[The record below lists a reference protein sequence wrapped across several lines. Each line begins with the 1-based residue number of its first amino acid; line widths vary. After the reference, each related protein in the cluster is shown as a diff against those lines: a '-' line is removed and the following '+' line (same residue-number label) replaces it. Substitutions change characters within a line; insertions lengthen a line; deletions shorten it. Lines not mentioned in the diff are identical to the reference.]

1 MSLSV
6 FVRIIMKITVGK
18 MIIRMKR
25 DFLRGNRIVK
35 GRINYVKH
43 RGIYMKMKKV
53 AIASITI
60 GTMLTMA
67 ACSPSADKETEKK
80 EQVTAQND
88 GEAKTTSAD
97 EASKTTKDTEKETN
111 TSSNEKTDKDAKN
124 TKESSGTESNGKTS
138 TQNENV
144 KTNEKETTGKTN
156 DQTTSG
162 KTTDQSTS
170 TSTST
175 NNNGKTTKD
184 PKKSVAVKTNVKEV
198 VALIDSLDKQL
209 AANPK
214 LETVNKL
221 GKQINEKWDVIEK
234 ELEASHPTDSKTI
247 GQSMYP
253 LIVGAEKEKIDIN
266 KMKSLTTKTK
276 KDLNQLL
283 TKLS

>member
-1 MSLSV
+1 
-6 FVRIIMKITVGK
+6 
-18 MIIRMKR
+18 
-25 DFLRGNRIVK
+25 
-35 GRINYVKH
+35 
-43 RGIYMKMKKV
+43 MKKV

-67 ACSPSADKETEKK
+67 ACSPSADKEAEKK
-80 EQVTAQND
+80 EQVTAQNE
-88 GEAKTTSAD
+88 GETKTTSTD

-124 TKESSGTESNGKTS
+124 TKESSGTENNGKT
-138 TQNENV
+138 T
-144 KTNEKETTGKTN
+144 KEKETTGKTN
-156 DQTTSG
+156 EQTTSGKATDQTTSG
-162 KTTDQSTS
+162 KTTDQTTS
-170 TSTST
+170 
-175 NNNGKTTKD
+175 GKTTKD

-198 VALIDSLDKQL
+198 VTLIESLDKQL

-253 LIVGAEKEKIDIN
+253 LIVGAEKEKIDIT
-266 KMKSLTTKTK
+266 KMKSLTSKTK

>member
-1 MSLSV
+1 
-6 FVRIIMKITVGK
+6 
-18 MIIRMKR
+18 
-25 DFLRGNRIVK
+25 
-35 GRINYVKH
+35 
-43 RGIYMKMKKV
+43 MKMKKV

-80 EQVTAQND
+80 EQVTAQNE
-88 GEAKTTSAD
+88 GESKTTSAD
-97 EASKTTKDTEKETN
+97 ETSKTTKDTEKDTN

-144 KTNEKETTGKTN
+144 KTKEKETTGKTN
-156 DQTTSG
+156 DETTSG
-162 KTTDQSTS
+162 KTTDQN
-170 TSTST
+170 TST

-184 PKKSVAVKTNVKEV
+184 PKKNVAVKANVKEV
-198 VALIDSLDKQL
+198 VTLIESLDKQL

-221 GKQINEKWDVIEK
+221 GKQINEKWDAIEK
-234 ELEASHPTDSKTI
+234 DIEASHPAEYKTI
-247 GQSMYP
+247 EQSLYP
-253 LIVGAEKEKIDIN
+253 LIIRAEKEKIDIN

>member
-144 KTNEKETTGKTN
+144 KTKEKETTGKTN

-162 KTTDQSTS
+162 KTTDQS

-221 GKQINEKWDVIEK
+221 GKQINEMWDVIEK

-266 KMKSLTTKTK
+266 KMKSLTMKTK

>member
-1 MSLSV
+1 
-6 FVRIIMKITVGK
+6 
-18 MIIRMKR
+18 
-25 DFLRGNRIVK
+25 
-35 GRINYVKH
+35 
-43 RGIYMKMKKV
+43 MKMKKV
-53 AIASITI
+53 AIASVAI

-67 ACSPSADKETEKK
+67 ACSTSTDKDAAKK
-80 EQVTAQND
+80 DQATVQNEEQS
-88 GEAKTTSAD
+88 KTTSAD
-97 EASKTTKDTEKETN
+97 EASKTTKDTEKDTN

-124 TKESSGTESNGKTS
+124 TKESSGTESNDKT
-138 TQNENV
+138 T
-144 KTNEKETTGKTN
+144 KEKETTGKTN

-162 KTTDQSTS
+162 KITDQ
-170 TSTST
+170 STST

-198 VALIDSLDKQL
+198 VTLIESLDKQL

-214 LETVNKL
+214 LESVNKL

-234 ELEASHPTDSKTI
+234 ELEASHPTEYKTI

>member
-1 MSLSV
+1 
-6 FVRIIMKITVGK
+6 
-18 MIIRMKR
+18 
-25 DFLRGNRIVK
+25 
-35 GRINYVKH
+35 
-43 RGIYMKMKKV
+43 MKMKKV
-53 AIASITI
+53 AIASVAI

-67 ACSPSADKETEKK
+67 ACSTSTDKDAAKK
-80 EQVTAQND
+80 DQATAQN
-88 GEAKTTSAD
+88 EEQSKTTSAD
-97 EASKTTKDTEKETN
+97 EASKTTKDTEKDTN

-124 TKESSGTESNGKTS
+124 TKESSGTESNGKT
-138 TQNENV
+138 T
-144 KTNEKETTGKTN
+144 KEKETTGKTN

-170 TSTST
+170 T

-184 PKKSVAVKTNVKEV
+184 PKKNVAVKTNVKEV
-198 VALIDSLDKQL
+198 VTLIESLDKQL

-234 ELEASHPTDSKTI
+234 ELEASHPTEYKTI

>member
-1 MSLSV
+1 
-6 FVRIIMKITVGK
+6 
-18 MIIRMKR
+18 
-25 DFLRGNRIVK
+25 
-35 GRINYVKH
+35 
-43 RGIYMKMKKV
+43 MKKV
-53 AIASITI
+53 AIASVAI

-67 ACSPSADKETEKK
+67 ACSTSTDKDAAKK
-80 EQVTAQND
+80 DQATAQN
-88 GEAKTTSAD
+88 EEQSKTTSAD
-97 EASKTTKDTEKETN
+97 EASKTTKDTEKDTN

-124 TKESSGTESNGKTS
+124 TKESSGTESNGKT
-138 TQNENV
+138 T
-144 KTNEKETTGKTN
+144 KEKETTGKTN

-170 TSTST
+170 GKTTDQTSS
-175 NNNGKTTKD
+175 GKTTKD

-198 VALIDSLDKQL
+198 VTLIESLDKQL

-234 ELEASHPTDSKTI
+234 ELEASHPTEYKTI

>member
-67 ACSPSADKETEKK
+67 ACSPSVDKETENK
-80 EQVTAQND
+80 EQVTVKIV

-144 KTNEKETTGKTN
+144 KTKEKETTGKTN

-162 KTTDQSTS
+162 KTADQS

>member
-1 MSLSV
+1 
-6 FVRIIMKITVGK
+6 
-18 MIIRMKR
+18 
-25 DFLRGNRIVK
+25 
-35 GRINYVKH
+35 
-43 RGIYMKMKKV
+43 MKMKKV

-80 EQVTAQND
+80 EQVTAQNE
-88 GEAKTTSAD
+88 GEVKTTSTD
-97 EASKTTKDTEKETN
+97 ETSKTTKDTDKETN

-144 KTNEKETTGKTN
+144 KTKEKEKETTGKTN

-170 TSTST
+170 TNSD
-175 NNNGKTTKD
+175 GKTTKD
-184 PKKSVAVKTNVKEV
+184 PKKSVAVKTSVKEV
-198 VALIDSLDKQL
+198 AALVDSLDKQL

-221 GKQINEKWDVIEK
+221 GKQINAKWDVIEK
-234 ELEASHPTDSKTI
+234 ELETSHPAEYKTI

-253 LIVGAEKEKIDIN
+253 LIVGAEKEKIDIT

>member
-1 MSLSV
+1 
-6 FVRIIMKITVGK
+6 
-18 MIIRMKR
+18 
-25 DFLRGNRIVK
+25 
-35 GRINYVKH
+35 
-43 RGIYMKMKKV
+43 MKMKKV

-67 ACSPSADKETEKK
+67 ACSPSADKEAEKK
-80 EQVTAQND
+80 EQVTAQNE
-88 GEAKTTSAD
+88 GETKTTSTD

-124 TKESSGTESNGKTS
+124 TKESSGTENNGKT
-138 TQNENV
+138 T
-144 KTNEKETTGKTN
+144 KEKETTGKTN
-156 DQTTSG
+156 EQTTSGKATDQTTSG
-162 KTTDQSTS
+162 KTTDQTTS
-170 TSTST
+170 
-175 NNNGKTTKD
+175 GKTTKD
-184 PKKSVAVKTNVKEV
+184 SKKNVAVKTSVKEV
-198 VALIDSLDKQL
+198 VTLIESLDKQL

-253 LIVGAEKEKIDIN
+253 LIVGAEKEKIDIT
-266 KMKSLTTKTK
+266 KMKSLTSKTK

>member
-1 MSLSV
+1 
-6 FVRIIMKITVGK
+6 
-18 MIIRMKR
+18 
-25 DFLRGNRIVK
+25 
-35 GRINYVKH
+35 
-43 RGIYMKMKKV
+43 MKKV
-53 AIASITI
+53 AIASVAI

-67 ACSPSADKETEKK
+67 ACSTSTDKDAAKK
-80 EQVTAQND
+80 DQATAQN
-88 GEAKTTSAD
+88 EEQSKTTSAD
-97 EASKTTKDTEKETN
+97 EASKTTKDTEKDTN

-124 TKESSGTESNGKTS
+124 TKESSGTESNGKT
-138 TQNENV
+138 T
-144 KTNEKETTGKTN
+144 KEKETTGKTN

-170 TSTST
+170 T

-184 PKKSVAVKTNVKEV
+184 PKKNVAVKTNVKEV
-198 VALIDSLDKQL
+198 VTLIESLDKQL

-234 ELEASHPTDSKTI
+234 ELEASHPTEYKTI

>member
-1 MSLSV
+1 
-6 FVRIIMKITVGK
+6 
-18 MIIRMKR
+18 
-25 DFLRGNRIVK
+25 
-35 GRINYVKH
+35 
-43 RGIYMKMKKV
+43 MKMKKV
-53 AIASITI
+53 AIASVAI

-67 ACSPSADKETEKK
+67 ACSTSTDKDAAKK
-80 EQVTAQND
+80 DQATAQN
-88 GEAKTTSAD
+88 EEQSKTTSAD
-97 EASKTTKDTEKETN
+97 EASKTTKDTEKDTN
-111 TSSNEKTDKDAKN
+111 TSSNEKPDKDAKN
-124 TKESSGTESNGKTS
+124 TKESSGTESNGKT
-138 TQNENV
+138 T
-144 KTNEKETTGKTN
+144 KEKETTGKTN

-170 TSTST
+170 TNNNGKTTDQSTST

-198 VALIDSLDKQL
+198 VTLIESLDKQL

-234 ELEASHPTDSKTI
+234 ELEASHPTEYKTI

>member
-1 MSLSV
+1 
-6 FVRIIMKITVGK
+6 
-18 MIIRMKR
+18 
-25 DFLRGNRIVK
+25 
-35 GRINYVKH
+35 
-43 RGIYMKMKKV
+43 MKMKKV
-53 AIASITI
+53 AIASVAI
-60 GTMLTMA
+60 GTMLSMA
-67 ACSPSADKETEKK
+67 ACSTFTDKDEAKK
-80 EQVTAQND
+80 DPATAQN
-88 GEAKTTSAD
+88 EEQSKTTSAD
-97 EASKTTKDTEKETN
+97 EASKTTKDTEKDTN

-124 TKESSGTESNGKTS
+124 TKESSGTESNGKT
-138 TQNENV
+138 T
-144 KTNEKETTGKTN
+144 KEKETTGKTN

-170 TSTST
+170 TNNNGKTTDQSTST

-198 VALIDSLDKQL
+198 VTLIESLDKQL

-234 ELEASHPTDSKTI
+234 ELEASHPTEYKTI

-266 KMKSLTTKTK
+266 KMKSLTTKMK

>member
-1 MSLSV
+1 
-6 FVRIIMKITVGK
+6 
-18 MIIRMKR
+18 
-25 DFLRGNRIVK
+25 
-35 GRINYVKH
+35 
-43 RGIYMKMKKV
+43 MKMKKV
-53 AIASITI
+53 AIASVAI

-67 ACSPSADKETEKK
+67 ACSTSTDKDAAKK
-80 EQVTAQND
+80 DQATAQN
-88 GEAKTTSAD
+88 EEQSKTTSAD
-97 EASKTTKDTEKETN
+97 EASKTTKDTEKDTN

-124 TKESSGTESNGKTS
+124 TKESSGTESNGKT
-138 TQNENV
+138 T
-144 KTNEKETTGKTN
+144 KEKETTGKTN

-170 TSTST
+170 T

-184 PKKSVAVKTNVKEV
+184 PKKNVAVKANVKEV
-198 VALIDSLDKQL
+198 VTLIESLDKQL

-234 ELEASHPTDSKTI
+234 DIEASHPTEYKTI
-247 GQSMYP
+247 EQSLYP
-253 LIVGAEKEKIDIN
+253 LIIRAEKENIDIN

>member
-1 MSLSV
+1 
-6 FVRIIMKITVGK
+6 
-18 MIIRMKR
+18 
-25 DFLRGNRIVK
+25 
-35 GRINYVKH
+35 
-43 RGIYMKMKKV
+43 MKMKKV

-60 GTMLTMA
+60 GTMLTIA

-80 EQVTAQND
+80 EQVTAQN
-88 GEAKTTSAD
+88 EEPSKTTSTD

-124 TKESSGTESNGKTS
+124 TKESSGTENKTS
-138 TQNENV
+138 
-144 KTNEKETTGKTN
+144 KEKETTGKTN
-156 DQTTSG
+156 EQTTSGKATDQSTSGKTTDQTTSG
-162 KTTDQSTS
+162 KTT
-170 TSTST
+170 
-175 NNNGKTTKD
+175 KD
-184 PKKSVAVKTNVKEV
+184 PKKNVAVKTNVKEV

-234 ELEASHPTDSKTI
+234 DLEASHPTDFKAI

-253 LIVGAEKEKIDIN
+253 LIVGAEKEKIDIT

-276 KDLNQLL
+276 KDLNLLL

>member
-1 MSLSV
+1 
-6 FVRIIMKITVGK
+6 
-18 MIIRMKR
+18 
-25 DFLRGNRIVK
+25 
-35 GRINYVKH
+35 
-43 RGIYMKMKKV
+43 MKMKKV
-53 AIASITI
+53 AIASVAI

-67 ACSPSADKETEKK
+67 ACSTSTDKDAAKK
-80 EQVTAQND
+80 DQVTAQN
-88 GEAKTTSAD
+88 EEQSKTTSAD
-97 EASKTTKDTEKETN
+97 EASKTTKDTEKDTN

-124 TKESSGTESNGKTS
+124 TKESSGTESNGKT
-138 TQNENV
+138 T
-144 KTNEKETTGKTN
+144 KEKETTGKTN

-162 KTTDQSTS
+162 KTTDQ
-170 TSTST
+170 STST

-198 VALIDSLDKQL
+198 VTLIESLDKQL

-234 ELEASHPTDSKTI
+234 ELEASHPTEYKTI

>member
-1 MSLSV
+1 
-6 FVRIIMKITVGK
+6 
-18 MIIRMKR
+18 
-25 DFLRGNRIVK
+25 
-35 GRINYVKH
+35 
-43 RGIYMKMKKV
+43 MKMKKV
-53 AIASITI
+53 AIASVAI

-67 ACSPSADKETEKK
+67 ACSTSTDKDAAKK
-80 EQVTAQND
+80 DQATAQN
-88 GEAKTTSAD
+88 EEQSKTTSAD
-97 EASKTTKDTEKETN
+97 EASKTTKDTEKDTN

-124 TKESSGTESNGKTS
+124 TKESSGTESNGKT
-138 TQNENV
+138 T
-144 KTNEKETTGKTN
+144 KEKETTGKTN

-170 TSTST
+170 TNNNGKTTDQSTST

-198 VALIDSLDKQL
+198 VTLIESLDKQL

-234 ELEASHPTDSKTI
+234 ELEASHPTEYKTI

-253 LIVGAEKEKIDIN
+253 LIVGAEKEKIDVN

>member
-1 MSLSV
+1 
-6 FVRIIMKITVGK
+6 
-18 MIIRMKR
+18 
-25 DFLRGNRIVK
+25 
-35 GRINYVKH
+35 
-43 RGIYMKMKKV
+43 MKMKKV
-53 AIASITI
+53 AIASVAI

-67 ACSPSADKETEKK
+67 ACSTSTDKDAAKK
-80 EQVTAQND
+80 DQATAQN
-88 GEAKTTSAD
+88 EEQSKTTSAD
-97 EASKTTKDTEKETN
+97 EASKTTKDTEKDTN

-124 TKESSGTESNGKTS
+124 TKESSGTESNGKT
-138 TQNENV
+138 T
-144 KTNEKETTGKTN
+144 KETTGKTN

-162 KTTDQSTS
+162 KTTDQ
-170 TSTST
+170 STST

-198 VALIDSLDKQL
+198 VTLIESLDKQL

-234 ELEASHPTDSKTI
+234 ELEASHPTEYKTI

>member
-1 MSLSV
+1 
-6 FVRIIMKITVGK
+6 MKITVGK
-18 MIIRMKR
+18 MIIPMKR
-25 DFLRGNRIVK
+25 DFFKGESNRK
-35 GRINYVKH
+35 GEDKLCKNIGG
-43 RGIYMKMKKV
+43 GIYMKMKKV

-67 ACSPSADKETEKK
+67 ACSPSSDKETEKK

-144 KTNEKETTGKTN
+144 KTKRKKRRQEKRMIKRLA
-156 DQTTSG
+156 G
-162 KTTDQSTS
+162 KTTDQS

-234 ELEASHPTDSKTI
+234 RARSITSD
-247 GQSMYP
+247 GF
-253 LIVGAEKEKIDIN
+253 
-266 KMKSLTTKTK
+266 
-276 KDLNQLL
+276 
-283 TKLS
+283 

>member
-1 MSLSV
+1 
-6 FVRIIMKITVGK
+6 
-18 MIIRMKR
+18 
-25 DFLRGNRIVK
+25 
-35 GRINYVKH
+35 
-43 RGIYMKMKKV
+43 MKMKKV
-53 AIASITI
+53 AIASVAI

-67 ACSPSADKETEKK
+67 ACSTSTDKDAAKK
-80 EQVTAQND
+80 DQATAQN
-88 GEAKTTSAD
+88 EEQSKTTSAD
-97 EASKTTKDTEKETN
+97 EASKTTKDTEKDTN

-124 TKESSGTESNGKTS
+124 TKESSGTESNGKT
-138 TQNENV
+138 T
-144 KTNEKETTGKTN
+144 KEKETTGKTN

-170 TSTST
+170 TNNNGKTTDQSTST

-184 PKKSVAVKTNVKEV
+184 PKKNVAVKTNVKEV
-198 VALIDSLDKQL
+198 VTLIESLDKQL

-234 ELEASHPTDSKTI
+234 ELEASHPTEYKTI

>member
-1 MSLSV
+1 M
-6 FVRIIMKITVGK
+6 R
-18 MIIRMKR
+18 
-25 DFLRGNRIVK
+25 
-35 GRINYVKH
+35 
-43 RGIYMKMKKV
+43 MKKV

-67 ACSPSADKETEKK
+67 ACSPSADKEKEKK
-80 EQVTAQND
+80 EQVTAQNE

-97 EASKTTKDTEKETN
+97 EASKTSKDTDKETN

-144 KTNEKETTGKTN
+144 KTKEKETTGKTN
-156 DQTTSG
+156 DQTTS
-162 KTTDQSTS
+162 
-170 TSTST
+170 
-175 NNNGKTTKD
+175 GKTTKD

-198 VALIDSLDKQL
+198 AALIESLDKQL

-234 ELEASHPTDSKTI
+234 ELEASHPAESKTI

-253 LIVGAEKEKIDIN
+253 LIVGAEKEKIDVN

>member
-1 MSLSV
+1 
-6 FVRIIMKITVGK
+6 
-18 MIIRMKR
+18 
-25 DFLRGNRIVK
+25 
-35 GRINYVKH
+35 
-43 RGIYMKMKKV
+43 MKMKKV

-67 ACSPSADKETEKK
+67 ACSPSADKEAEKK
-80 EQVTAQND
+80 EQVTAQNE
-88 GEAKTTSAD
+88 GETKTTSTD

-124 TKESSGTESNGKTS
+124 TKESSGTENNGKT
-138 TQNENV
+138 T
-144 KTNEKETTGKTN
+144 KEKETTGKTN
-156 DQTTSG
+156 EQTTSGKATDQTTSG
-162 KTTDQSTS
+162 KTTDQTTS
-170 TSTST
+170 
-175 NNNGKTTKD
+175 GKTTKD

-198 VALIDSLDKQL
+198 VVLIESLDKQL

-253 LIVGAEKEKIDIN
+253 LIVGAEKEKIDIT
-266 KMKSLTTKTK
+266 KMKSLTSKTK

>member
-1 MSLSV
+1 
-6 FVRIIMKITVGK
+6 
-18 MIIRMKR
+18 
-25 DFLRGNRIVK
+25 
-35 GRINYVKH
+35 
-43 RGIYMKMKKV
+43 MKMKKV
-53 AIASITI
+53 AIASVAI

-67 ACSPSADKETEKK
+67 ACSTSTDKDAAKK
-80 EQVTAQND
+80 DQATAQN
-88 GEAKTTSAD
+88 EEQSKTTSAD
-97 EASKTTKDTEKETN
+97 EASKTTKDTEKDTN

-124 TKESSGTESNGKTS
+124 TKESSGTESNDKT
-138 TQNENV
+138 T
-144 KTNEKETTGKTN
+144 KEKETTGKTN

-170 TSTST
+170 TNNNGKTTDQSTST

-198 VALIDSLDKQL
+198 VTLIESLDKQL

-214 LETVNKL
+214 LETVNKI

-234 ELEASHPTDSKTI
+234 ELEASHPTEYKTI

-253 LIVGAEKEKIDIN
+253 LIVGAEKEKIDVN

>member
-1 MSLSV
+1 
-6 FVRIIMKITVGK
+6 
-18 MIIRMKR
+18 
-25 DFLRGNRIVK
+25 
-35 GRINYVKH
+35 
-43 RGIYMKMKKV
+43 MKKV

-80 EQVTAQND
+80 EQVTAQNE
-88 GEAKTTSAD
+88 GEVKTTSTD
-97 EASKTTKDTEKETN
+97 ETSKTTKDTDKETN
-111 TSSNEKTDKDAKN
+111 TSSNEKTDKDTKD
-124 TKESSGTESNGKTS
+124 TKESSGTESNGKTL

-144 KTNEKETTGKTN
+144 KTKEKETTGKTN
-156 DQTTSG
+156 DQTTNG
-162 KTTDQSTS
+162 KTTDQSTNS
-170 TSTST
+170 D
-175 NNNGKTTKD
+175 GKTTKD
-184 PKKSVAVKTNVKEV
+184 PKKSVAVKTSVKEV
-198 VALIDSLDKQL
+198 AALVDSLDKQL

-221 GKQINEKWDVIEK
+221 GKQINAKWDVIEK
-234 ELEASHPTDSKTI
+234 ELETSHPAEYKTI

-253 LIVGAEKEKIDIN
+253 LIVGAEKEKIDIT

>member
-1 MSLSV
+1 
-6 FVRIIMKITVGK
+6 
-18 MIIRMKR
+18 
-25 DFLRGNRIVK
+25 
-35 GRINYVKH
+35 
-43 RGIYMKMKKV
+43 MKMKKV

-67 ACSPSADKETEKK
+67 ACSPSADKEAEKK
-80 EQVTAQND
+80 EQVTAQNE
-88 GEAKTTSAD
+88 GETKTTSTD

-124 TKESSGTESNGKTS
+124 TKESSGTENNGKT
-138 TQNENV
+138 T
-144 KTNEKETTGKTN
+144 KEKETTGKTN
-156 DQTTSG
+156 EQTTSGKATDQTTSG
-162 KTTDQSTS
+162 KTTDQTTS
-170 TSTST
+170 
-175 NNNGKTTKD
+175 GKTTKD

-198 VALIDSLDKQL
+198 VALIENLDKQL

-253 LIVGAEKEKIDIN
+253 LIVGAEKEKIDIT
-266 KMKSLTTKTK
+266 KMKSLTSKTK

>member
-1 MSLSV
+1 
-6 FVRIIMKITVGK
+6 
-18 MIIRMKR
+18 
-25 DFLRGNRIVK
+25 
-35 GRINYVKH
+35 
-43 RGIYMKMKKV
+43 MKMKKV
-53 AIASITI
+53 AIASVAI

-67 ACSPSADKETEKK
+67 ACSTSTDKDAAKK
-80 EQVTAQND
+80 DQATAQN
-88 GEAKTTSAD
+88 EEQSKTTSAD
-97 EASKTTKDTEKETN
+97 EASKTTKDTEKDTN

-124 TKESSGTESNGKTS
+124 TKESSGTESNGKT
-138 TQNENV
+138 T
-144 KTNEKETTGKTN
+144 KEKETTGKTN

-162 KTTDQSTS
+162 KTTDQ
-170 TSTST
+170 STST

-198 VALIDSLDKQL
+198 VTLIESLDKQL
-209 AANPK
+209 AADPK

-234 ELEASHPTDSKTI
+234 ELEASHPTEYKTI

-253 LIVGAEKEKIDIN
+253 LIVGAEKEKIDVN

>member
-1 MSLSV
+1 
-6 FVRIIMKITVGK
+6 
-18 MIIRMKR
+18 
-25 DFLRGNRIVK
+25 
-35 GRINYVKH
+35 
-43 RGIYMKMKKV
+43 MKMKKV

-67 ACSPSADKETEKK
+67 ACSPSAEKEAEKK
-80 EQVTAQND
+80 EQVTAQNE
-88 GEAKTTSAD
+88 GEAKTTSVD
-97 EASKTTKDTEKETN
+97 ETSKTTKDTEKDTN

-138 TQNENV
+138 SQNENV
-144 KTNEKETTGKTN
+144 KTKEKETTGKTN
-156 DQTTSG
+156 DETTSG

-170 TSTST
+170 TNS
-175 NNNGKTTKD
+175 NGKTTKD

-198 VALIDSLDKQL
+198 AALIESLDKQL

-234 ELEASHPTDSKTI
+234 ELEASHPAEYKTI

>member
-1 MSLSV
+1 
-6 FVRIIMKITVGK
+6 
-18 MIIRMKR
+18 
-25 DFLRGNRIVK
+25 
-35 GRINYVKH
+35 
-43 RGIYMKMKKV
+43 MKKV

-67 ACSPSADKETEKK
+67 ACSPSADKEAEKK
-80 EQVTAQND
+80 EQVTAQNE
-88 GEAKTTSAD
+88 GETKTTSTD

-124 TKESSGTESNGKTS
+124 TKESSGTENNGKT
-138 TQNENV
+138 T
-144 KTNEKETTGKTN
+144 KEKETTGKTN
-156 DQTTSG
+156 EQTTSGKATDQTTSG
-162 KTTDQSTS
+162 KTTDQTTS
-170 TSTST
+170 
-175 NNNGKTTKD
+175 GKTTKD

-198 VALIDSLDKQL
+198 VALIENLDKQL

-253 LIVGAEKEKIDIN
+253 LIVGAEKEKIDIT
-266 KMKSLTTKTK
+266 KMKSLTSKTK

>member
-1 MSLSV
+1 
-6 FVRIIMKITVGK
+6 
-18 MIIRMKR
+18 
-25 DFLRGNRIVK
+25 
-35 GRINYVKH
+35 
-43 RGIYMKMKKV
+43 MKKV
-53 AIASITI
+53 AIASVAI
-60 GTMLTMA
+60 GTMLSMA
-67 ACSPSADKETEKK
+67 ACSTFTDKDEAKK
-80 EQVTAQND
+80 DPATAQN
-88 GEAKTTSAD
+88 EEQSKTTSAD
-97 EASKTTKDTEKETN
+97 EASKTTKDTEKDTN

-124 TKESSGTESNGKTS
+124 TKESSGTESNGKT
-138 TQNENV
+138 T
-144 KTNEKETTGKTN
+144 KEKETTGKTN

-170 TSTST
+170 TNNNGKTTDQSTST

-198 VALIDSLDKQL
+198 VTLIESLDKQL

-234 ELEASHPTDSKTI
+234 ELEASHPTEYKTI

>member
-1 MSLSV
+1 
-6 FVRIIMKITVGK
+6 
-18 MIIRMKR
+18 
-25 DFLRGNRIVK
+25 
-35 GRINYVKH
+35 
-43 RGIYMKMKKV
+43 MKMKKV

-97 EASKTTKDTEKETN
+97 EASKTMKDTEKETN

-144 KTNEKETTGKTN
+144 KTKEKETTGKTN

-162 KTTDQSTS
+162 KTADQS

>member
-1 MSLSV
+1 
-6 FVRIIMKITVGK
+6 
-18 MIIRMKR
+18 
-25 DFLRGNRIVK
+25 
-35 GRINYVKH
+35 
-43 RGIYMKMKKV
+43 MKKV
-53 AIASITI
+53 AIASVAI
-60 GTMLTMA
+60 GTMLSMA
-67 ACSPSADKETEKK
+67 ACSTFTDKDEAKK
-80 EQVTAQND
+80 DPATAQN
-88 GEAKTTSAD
+88 EEQSKTTSAD
-97 EASKTTKDTEKETN
+97 EASKTTKDTEKDTN

-124 TKESSGTESNGKTS
+124 TKESSGTESNGKT
-138 TQNENV
+138 T
-144 KTNEKETTGKTN
+144 KEKETTGKTN

-170 TSTST
+170 TNNNGKTTDQSTSA

-184 PKKSVAVKTNVKEV
+184 PKKSIAVKTNVKEV
-198 VALIDSLDKQL
+198 VTLIESLDKQL
-209 AANPK
+209 AASPK

-234 ELEASHPTDSKTI
+234 DLEASHPTEFKTI

-253 LIVGAEKEKIDIN
+253 LIVGAEKEKIDVN

>member
-1 MSLSV
+1 
-6 FVRIIMKITVGK
+6 
-18 MIIRMKR
+18 
-25 DFLRGNRIVK
+25 
-35 GRINYVKH
+35 
-43 RGIYMKMKKV
+43 MKMKKV
-53 AIASITI
+53 AIASVAI
-60 GTMLTMA
+60 GTMLSMA
-67 ACSPSADKETEKK
+67 ACSTFTDKDEAKK
-80 EQVTAQND
+80 DPATAQN
-88 GEAKTTSAD
+88 EEQSKTTSAD
-97 EASKTTKDTEKETN
+97 EASKTTKDTEKDTN

-124 TKESSGTESNGKTS
+124 TKESSGTESNGKT
-138 TQNENV
+138 T
-144 KTNEKETTGKTN
+144 KEKETTGKTN

-170 TSTST
+170 TNNNGKTTDQSTST

-184 PKKSVAVKTNVKEV
+184 SKKSVAVKTNVKEV
-198 VALIDSLDKQL
+198 VTLIESLDKQL

-234 ELEASHPTDSKTI
+234 ELEASHPTEYKTI

>member
-1 MSLSV
+1 
-6 FVRIIMKITVGK
+6 
-18 MIIRMKR
+18 
-25 DFLRGNRIVK
+25 
-35 GRINYVKH
+35 
-43 RGIYMKMKKV
+43 MKMKKV
-53 AIASITI
+53 AIASVAI
-60 GTMLTMA
+60 GTMLSMA
-67 ACSPSADKETEKK
+67 ACSTFTDKDEAKK
-80 EQVTAQND
+80 DPATAQN
-88 GEAKTTSAD
+88 EEQSKTTSAD
-97 EASKTTKDTEKETN
+97 EASKTTKDTEKDTN

-124 TKESSGTESNGKTS
+124 TKESSGTESNGKT
-138 TQNENV
+138 T
-144 KTNEKETTGKTN
+144 KEKETTGKTN

-170 TSTST
+170 T

-184 PKKSVAVKTNVKEV
+184 PKKSVAVKANVKEV
-198 VALIDSLDKQL
+198 VTLIESLDKQL

-234 ELEASHPTDSKTI
+234 DIEASHPTEYKTI
-247 GQSMYP
+247 EQSLYP
-253 LIVGAEKEKIDIN
+253 LIIRAEKEKIDVN